1 MAKSR
6 NFAKDWFTAK
16 GWKPFAFQ
24 KDVWKA
30 VKEGQSGL
38 LHASTGAGKTYAL
51 WFAAQRYQHM
61 QNVKTPSAAEVN
73 PGARATE
80 AWKS

>member
-16 GWKPFAFQ
+16 NWNPFAFQ
-24 KDVWKA
+24 KQVWKA

-51 WFAAQRYQHM
+51 WFAALNRFAITET
-61 QNVKTPSAAEVN
+61 TPANAKPPPN
-73 PGARATE
+73 R
-80 AWKS
+80 